1 MKKIISRQ
9 KNQSL
14 NTMTSANGKKHTFF
28 IRKAT
33 DKDIDLLLQLG
44 KTTFRETF
52 HDTTTESNL
61 QKYFAEHFTRH
72 RLSIEINTTGSAF
85 FLAVW
90 PGEPAG
96 YLKINFGKAQT
107 EVMPEDHMELER
119 IYVLKKFQ
127 QKRIGQTLLDHAL
140 HMAGQ
145 KGCNTVWLGVWEH
158 NERAKRFYRKNG
170 FKHYGQ
176 HIFKV
181 GDDLQTDLLFRRNI
195 SFSSRQT

>member
-1 MKKIISRQ
+1 
-9 KNQSL
+9 
-14 NTMTSANGKKHTFF
+14 MTSANGKKHTFF